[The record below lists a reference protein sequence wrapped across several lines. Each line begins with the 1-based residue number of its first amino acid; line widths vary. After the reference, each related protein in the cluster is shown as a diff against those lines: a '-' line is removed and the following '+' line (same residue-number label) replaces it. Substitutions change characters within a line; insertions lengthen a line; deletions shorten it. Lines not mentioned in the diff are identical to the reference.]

1 MQWVR
6 GAGGW
11 VPLPAGQEG
20 FGASMHSCCPGS
32 DVTAWSWVLGRARSR
47 PFRDAHLYVF
57 RIAAKTQEQQAL
69 NY

>member
-1 MQWVR
+1 
-6 GAGGW
+6 
-11 VPLPAGQEG
+11 
-20 FGASMHSCCPGS
+20 
-32 DVTAWSWVLGRARSR
+32 VLGRAHSR